1 MRSREKGPVPNFG
14 WLPRRGEKELSRISV
29 GVPVRDAG
37 EWVGEALE
45 SVLAQTE
52 ASFEVLAVDDGSG
65 DGSRGILEE
74 FARRDSR
81 VRILETGRD
90 ERGIVAAL
98 NLALAAARSPYFAR
112 MDADDR
118 MHPERLA
125 RQAAALDADPSLF
138 GVTSR
143 AAAFPEEELRDG
155 MRAYLDWQNGLIAPA
170 ELARDR
176 FIESPL
182 LHPSVMLRVEP
193 LRDRLCG
200 WRDLGRP
207 EDWDLFLRAFESDL
221 RIARLPEVLLEWRL
235 HPRQS
240 TRTHPRYS
248 EESLLA
254 LRSHFL
260 ARRLAR
266 VVAGGRPVWI
276 LGAGPVGKALVKALA
291 VEGLVAEGLADVD
304 PRKIGGV
311 VRGAGRRWPVVAHE
325 TLRPMDPRPFAVSA
339 VAGATARSRVRA
351 ELARWGW
358 SEGED
363 FVVAA

>member
-1 MRSREKGPVPNFG
+1 MFMEGRA
-14 WLPRRGEKELSRISV
+14 RISV
-29 GVPVRDAG
+29 AMPVRDAG
-37 EWVGEALE
+37 VWVGEALA
-45 SVLAQTE
+45 SVLRQTE
-52 ASFEVLAVDDGSG
+52 TSFEVLAVDDGSS

-81 VRILETGRD
+81 VRILETSPAA
-90 ERGIVAAL
+90 RGIVAAL
-98 NLALAAARSPYFAR
+98 NLALAAARAPYLAR

-125 RQAAALDADPSLF
+125 RQAAALDADPTLF

-143 AAAFPEEELRDG
+143 SAAFPAEELRDG
-155 MRAYLDWQNGLIAPA
+155 MRAYLDWQNGLLTPA
-170 ELARDR
+170 DLARDR

-182 LHPSVMLRVEP
+182 LHPSVMFCVQP
-193 LRDRLCG
+193 LRDNLSG

-207 EDWDLFLRAFESDL
+207 EDWDLFLRVFEADL
-221 RIARLPEVLLEWRL
+221 RIARLPELLLEWRL
-235 HPRQS
+235 HARQS

-254 LRSHFL
+254 LRAHFL
-260 ARRLAR
+260 ARHLAP
-266 VVAGGRPVWI
+266 VVAGGRPIWI

-291 VEGLVAEGLADVD
+291 VEGVVAEGLADVD

-311 VRGAGRRWPVVAHE
+311 VRGAGRHWPVVAHE
-325 TLRPMDPRPFAVSA
+325 TLRPITPRPFAVSA
-339 VAGATARSRVRA
+339 VAGAVARGRVRT
-351 ELARWGW
+351 ELGRWGW
-358 SEGED
+358 SEGAD